1 MSEALVEVIDLRKSY
16 FDGDT
21 ELHVLKGVNLTVR
34 RGEMICIVGPSGV
47 GKSTLLHI
55 IGTLDTPTSGKVLFE
70 GEDIFSMDQE
80 KLADFRS
87 RQIGFIFQFHY
98 LLPEFT
104 ALENVA
110 MGALIAGKPSD
121 EAFAK
126 AEELLKRVGLKERM
140 NHKPTK
146 LSGGERQRVAVAR
159 ALVNDP
165 KLILADEPTGNLD
178 TRTSETVFELIW
190 ELKEMMGKTLILAT
204 HDLNLAKRGDRM
216 VKMIDGKI
224 AEEEESDVSIS

>member
-1 MSEALVEVIDLRKSY
+1 MSEALVEVVDLRKSY

-21 ELHVLKGVNLTVR
+21 ELPVLKGINLAVR

-140 NHKPTK
+140 NHKPAK

-216 VKMIDGKI
+216 VKLIDGKI
-224 AEEEESDVSIS
+224 VEEEESDVSIS

>member
-1 MSEALVEVIDLRKSY
+1 MSDALVEVIDLRKSY

-21 ELHVLKGVNLTVR
+21 ELPVLKGINLRVR
-34 RGEMICIVGPSGV
+34 RGEMVCVVGPSGV
-47 GKSTLLHI
+47 GKSTLLHL
-55 IGTLDTPTSGKVLFE
+55 IGALDRPTSGKVLFE
-70 GEDIFSMDQE
+70 GEDVFSMNQE
-80 KLADFRS
+80 ELADFRS

-110 MGALIAGKPSD
+110 MGALIAGRSAE

-140 NHKPTK
+140 NHKPAK

-190 ELKEMMGKTLILAT
+190 ELKETMGKTLILAT
-204 HDLNLAKRGDRM
+204 HDLNLARRGDRIA
-216 VKMIDGKI
+216 KLIDGKI
-224 AEEEESDVSIS
+224 VEEEEPDVSIP

>member
-1 MSEALVEVIDLRKSY
+1 MSENLVEVIDLRKSY
-16 FDGDT
+16 FDGGM
-21 ELHVLKGVNLTVR
+21 ELPVLKGVNLTVK
-34 RGEMICIVGPSGV
+34 RGEMVCVVGPSGV

-55 IGTLDTPTSGKVLFE
+55 IGTLDRPSSGKVLFE
-70 GEDIFSMDQE
+70 GEDVFRMSE
-80 KLADFRS
+80 ERLAAFRAH
-87 RQIGFIFQFHY
+87 QIGFVFQFHY

-110 MGALIAGKPSD
+110 MGALIAGKPRD

-140 NHKPTK
+140 SHKPPK

-159 ALVNDP
+159 ALINDP

-178 TRTSETVFELIW
+178 SRTSESVFELIW
-190 ELKEMMGKTLILAT
+190 ELKETMGKTLILAT
-204 HDLNLAKRGDRM
+204 HDLNLAGRGDRIA
-216 VKMIDGKI
+216 KLIDGKI
-224 AEEEESDVSIS
+224 IEQEELDVSIS

>member
-21 ELHVLKGVNLTVR
+21 ELPVLKGVNLTVR

>member
-1 MSEALVEVIDLRKSY
+1 MSETLVEVIDLRKSY

-21 ELHVLKGVNLTVR
+21 ELPVLKGINLTVR

-47 GKSTLLHI
+47 GKSTLLHV
-55 IGTLDTPTSGKVLFE
+55 IGTLDAPTSGKVLFE
-70 GEDIFSMDQE
+70 GEDIFGMDQE

-87 RQIGFIFQFHY
+87 HQIGFIFQFHY

-110 MGALIAGKPSD
+110 MGALIAGRPAD

-178 TRTSETVFELIW
+178 TRTSETVFKLIW
-190 ELKEMMGKTLILAT
+190 ELKETMGKTLILAT
-204 HDLNLAKRGDRM
+204 HDLNLARRGDRIA
-216 VKMIDGKI
+216 KLIDGKI
-224 AEEEESDVSIS
+224 VEEEEPYGDIS